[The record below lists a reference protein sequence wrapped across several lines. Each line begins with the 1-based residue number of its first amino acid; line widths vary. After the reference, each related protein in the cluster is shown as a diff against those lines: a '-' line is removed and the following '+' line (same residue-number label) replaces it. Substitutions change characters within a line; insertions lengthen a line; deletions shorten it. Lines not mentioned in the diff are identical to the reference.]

1 MGRSFA
7 HEETITIDL
16 YSVLFDECGH
26 SSGFYLAARS
36 HILRT
41 RAWRKKGRVRS

>member
-16 YSVLFDECGH
+16 YSVLYDECGH
-26 SSGFYLAARS
+26 SSGFYLAACP
-36 HILRT
+36 HVFWT
-41 RAWRKKGRVRS
+41 